1 MRLVRLFFSLE
12 VYFWQVGH
20 NIDHFTSPEGIPG
33 VAETNFNNRPNS
45 FRVLSPPRTSVVC
58 FLLEILFFFFFLKW
72 KPYMWFN
79 CSSVYV
85 SECSE
90 MECNF
95 RKEWFQ
101 VDVVAWSVAG
111 SLKQ

>member
-1 MRLVRLFFSLE
+1 
-12 VYFWQVGH
+12 
-20 NIDHFTSPEGIPG
+20 
-33 VAETNFNNRPNS
+33 
-45 FRVLSPPRTSVVC
+45 
-58 FLLEILFFFFFLKW
+58 
-72 KPYMWFN
+72 MWFN
-79 CSSVYV
+79 CSSVCI

-101 VDVVAWSVAG
+101 VDVVARSVAG